1 MRTASAPLITFT
13 VASEV
18 RKGTLAAVENRRGA
32 LISPCIRFPT
42 WEMSLEM
49 TSGCDLQLQPSIFLL
64 LLLRL
69 LLLLFC
75 FHHRGAATKVRR
87 ISLRLVD
94 PRAAQIHA

>member
-18 RKGTLAAVENRRGA
+18 REGTLAAVENRRGA

-64 LLLRL
+64 LLRL
-69 LLLLFC
+69 LLPLFR
-75 FHHRGAATKVRR
+75 FHRRGAAAKVRR
-87 ISLRLVD
+87 ISLRLAD